1 MFSQNKVVRF
11 VRNIEIDR
19 AVTATAR
26 VEQNKK
32 RIYFFHQEIF

>member
-19 AVTATAR
+19 AVAAMAR
-26 VEQNKK
+26 VEQNKTG
-32 RIYFFHQEIF
+32 I